1 MAADGAR
8 TDSLVAEQE
17 IIANIGQLDLSQSGA
32 HEILKCLYLIP
43 YV

>member
-8 TDSLVAEQE
+8 TDSLVAKQE
-17 IIANIGQLDLSQSGA
+17 NIDDIRQLDLSQSGA
-32 HEILKCLYLIP
+32 HEIPKCLYLIL

>member
-1 MAADGAR
+1 MAANGAC

-17 IIANIGQLDLSQSGA
+17 NIDDIGQLDLSQSGA
-32 HEILKCLYLIP
+32 HKIPKCLYLIL